1 MRSRC
6 RGSREIPSL
15 TCSGVTERAPG
26 ELGVGSR
33 PLARAHGHLSP
44 SPTLCG
50 YTGIMS
56 TCGRRPA
63 PSTPPTSH
71 PWLNPKM
78 DTFRGTELRGSPN
91 PGCYVSNQW
100 KKKKKIA
107 SMERC
112 LFFQLAKL
120 QGITFK

>member
-56 TCGRRPA
+56 HLWEASCPVHTPNF
-63 PSTPPTSH
+63 PSLAEPQNGHIQRHRAKGQSKPRMLCIK
-71 PWLNPKM
+71 PV
-78 DTFRGTELRGSPN
+78 E
-91 PGCYVSNQW
+91 
-100 KKKKKIA
+100 KKKKNRQHGTV
-107 SMERC
+107 SV
-112 LFFQLAKL
+112 FPT
-120 QGITFK
+120 G